1 MIIEKIGRF
10 RAIVIFT
17 LTATFLCSC
26 SALNNF
32 VGEAKPRPPEVDF
45 VGAKLTGLSFDAA
58 DLLFDIKIR
67 NPNSVGLKMAGF
79 DYDFLI
85 NDNSFLKGDKRDT
98 LRIAAV
104 GDSVVQIPLSLSYVS
119 IYQAFQSLRN
129 QDVSNYQIKV
139 GFSFELPVLGVV
151 NIPVSKSGE
160 FPLLKLP
167 KVKLGALKLKNLSLT
182 GADLLLSVQ
191 LENPNAFSMLLKGL
205 QYQFEVGGRDWISGS
220 AEKATQVA
228 EKGQGVIEI
237 PLSLNLLEMGTSV
250 YKLLAG
256 DKELNYQFGGKLD
269 LATSLPLL
277 GAVSLPFDHSGSIKL
292 MK

>member
-1 MIIEKIGRF
+1 MIVKKRRKFVTITVFIL
-10 RAIVIFT
+10 AAA
-17 LTATFLCSC
+17 LLCSC

-32 VGEAKPRPPEVDF
+32 VAEAKPMHPEVDF

-85 NDNSFLKGDKRDT
+85 NGNSFLKGDQQET
-98 LRIAAV
+98 LRIAAE
-104 GDSVVQIPLSLSYVS
+104 GESVVQIPLSLSYVS

-129 QDVSNYQIKV
+129 QDVSRYQIKV
-139 GFSFELPVLGVV
+139 GFSFELPVLGIV
-151 NIPVSKSGE
+151 NIPVSKTGE

-167 KVKLGALKLKNLSLT
+167 KVKLASLKLKNLSLT

-191 LENPNAFSMLLKGL
+191 LDNPNAFSMLLEKF

-220 AEKATQVA
+220 TEKTTQVA

-237 PLSLNLLEMGTSV
+237 PVSLNLLEMGTSI
-250 YKLLAG
+250 YKFLAG

-277 GAVSLPFDHSGSIKL
+277 GAVSLPFDRSGSIKL